1 MERTVELVAAER
13 VRAVIAHKVLGSS
26 VQQAAA
32 TPATALGRVV
42 LHPHQQSAVARLRSV
57 LHEYGG
63 ALLADD
69 AGLGKTYVAA
79 TLAREAAHALIVA
92 PASLRAMWIDALRA
106 ANVQAEIV
114 SYTAL
119 SRGRYPPGHFD
130 LLVLD
135 EAHHART
142 PHTRRYARIAELSRS
157 ARVLLLS
164 ATPIHNARRDL
175 CALCALFLGE
185 RGWHMD
191 DHALARC
198 IVRRER
204 YDVAHSARLPRAT
217 APRWLDV
224 GQNDALLHGILA
236 LPPPLP
242 PRDGGDGG
250 ALLAWSLVRQWASSE
265 GALAGALRRR
275 LARATALGAALESGR
290 HPTRA
295 ELAAWS
301 YAEDAVQLA
310 FPELVTTIAPMDATV
325 VDVTVDADAATMD
338 VVELRT
344 LVRAHEH
351 AVRALLRRAREAA
364 AHETSFDAV
373 RAGHLLAI
381 RAAHPGEKVVAFTQ
395 YADTV
400 RALYT
405 HLRHAP
411 GVAALTA
418 HGARIA
424 GGVLSR
430 REAIA
435 RFAPSA
441 AQVRPPPEAER
452 IDLLLTTDLLSEG
465 VNLQDAS
472 VVVHLDLPWTP
483 ARLEQRV
490 GRSRRIGA
498 RHACTAVYALAPP
511 ASAESLL
518 RTEGR
523 LREKLHIAGRA
534 IGIDGTMLARG
545 IGNRVPGEDA
555 SAARQLELLYQI
567 LAQWADAGAG
577 ERGVDDALL
586 VAAVRAERGGMLAL
600 VNDEGAPTLIA
611 ALGDCAAA
619 TADIATVLAAAR
631 LARGSDAAVDR
642 CALSRALALAERW
655 LARRD
660 AERAAGG
667 TVSLGARA
675 RPRAMQR
682 IAAITARTPRH
693 ERPRL
698 APLIAE
704 ARRAAIAPCGIG
716 AERALAELVDT
727 ELGDE
732 AWLRALCG
740 FGALYGRVGNPPP
753 ANAPEHPRVI
763 AIVVLTRQRDVM
775 PNRCTEPG

>member
-1 MERTVELVAAER
+1 
-13 VRAVIAHKVLGSS
+13 
-26 VQQAAA
+26 
-32 TPATALGRVV
+32 
-42 LHPHQQSAVARLRSV
+42 
-57 LHEYGG
+57 
-63 ALLADD
+63 
-69 AGLGKTYVAA
+69 
-79 TLAREAAHALIVA
+79 
-92 PASLRAMWIDALRA
+92 
-106 ANVQAEIV
+106 
-114 SYTAL
+114 
-119 SRGRYPPGHFD
+119 
-130 LLVLD
+130 
-135 EAHHART
+135 
-142 PHTRRYARIAELSRS
+142 
-157 ARVLLLS
+157 VLLLS

-185 RGWHMD
+185 RAWHMD

-204 YDVAHSARLPRAT
+204 HDVAHSARLPRAT
-217 APRWLDV
+217 APRWLEV
-224 GQNDALLHGILA
+224 GQDDALLHGILA

-310 FPELVTTIAPMDATV
+310 FPELVTTIAPVGATADAA
-325 VDVTVDADAATMD
+325 VDADVATMN
-338 VVELRT
+338 VAELCS
-344 LVRAHEH
+344 LVHDHER
-351 AVRALLRRAREAA
+351 AVRALLRRVREATA
-364 AHETSFDAV
+364 CDTSFDAV
-373 RAGHLLAI
+373 RAAHLFAI

-405 HLRHAP
+405 HLRHTP
-411 GVAALTA
+411 GVAALTS

-424 GGVLSR
+424 GGILSR

-435 RFAPSA
+435 RFAPGA
-441 AQVRPPPEAER
+441 AQVRPPPESER

-498 RHACTAVYALAPP
+498 RHACTTVYALAPP

-518 RTEGR
+518 RTEER
-523 LREKLHIAGRA
+523 LRAKLRIAGRA
-534 IGIDGTMLARG
+534 IGIDGPML
-545 IGNRVPGEDA
+545 VPGMGDGATCEDE
-555 SAARQLELLYQI
+555 SAARQQELLHQT
-567 LAQWADAGAG
+567 LVPWAHARAG
-577 ERGVDDALL
+577 ERGLDDALL
-586 VAAVRAERGGMLAL
+586 VAAVQAERSGMLAL

-611 ALGDCAAA
+611 ALGEGAAA
-619 TADIATVLAAAR
+619 TADIATVLPAAR
-631 LARGSDAAVDR
+631 LARGSDATADR
-642 CALSRALALAERW
+642 CALTRAVELAERW

-675 RPRAMQR
+675 RHRAMQR

-716 AERALAELVDT
+716 AERALAELVDA
-727 ELGDE
+727 ELADD
-732 AWLRALCG
+732 AWLRALCS
-740 FGALYGRVGNPPP
+740 FGASYGRDGNSQTT
-753 ANAPEHPRVI
+753 NAPVQSRVM
-763 AIVVLTRQRDVM
+763 AIVLLTSHHDAVS
-775 PNRCTEPG
+775 RCTIDGQVRVTLRA